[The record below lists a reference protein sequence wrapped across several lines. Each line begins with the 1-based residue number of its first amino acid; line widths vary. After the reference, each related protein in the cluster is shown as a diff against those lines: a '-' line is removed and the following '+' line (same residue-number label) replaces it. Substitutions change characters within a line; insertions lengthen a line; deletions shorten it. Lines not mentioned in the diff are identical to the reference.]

1 MGSDIL
7 GKSDSI
13 VGQSKRVG
21 EGVSPIES
29 SCERVWVENI
39 FWDPIRNTLDPTEFG
54 PDLLSR

>member
-21 EGVSPIES
+21 KGVITDRIFLGEGVGREHLLGS
-29 SCERVWVENI
+29 
-39 FWDPIRNTLDPTEFG
+39 DPKYIG
-54 PDLLSR
+54 PD